1 MKLDL
6 YQIDAFADAMFTGNP
21 AAIIPLNEPLDADL
35 MQSIALENN
44 LSETGFI
51 VASDRPDQWD
61 LRFFTPTTEVP
72 LCGHATFASGVCV
85 LRHLHSELDKVSFN
99 SPSGVLTV
107 ERDGERFV
115 ASLPASAAGDWIPSQ
130 ALLDVLGVPVLV
142 SGGSKFP
149 FVVVE
154 DASMVRALK
163 IETGVAAAKL
173 TEPGELMVAAPG
185 DGDLDFVMR
194 VFVPGVGIDED
205 PVTGAAF
212 AQITAYWSKRLG
224 KQKMRAEQASK
235 RSGLVIAELCGDR
248 VRLGG
253 GANDFMRGQIVL
265 P

>member
-21 AAIIPLNEPLDADL
+21 AAIVPLTEPLGTDL
-35 MQSIALENN
+35 MQNIALENN

-51 VASDRPDQWD
+51 VASDRPDRWD

-85 LRHLHSELDKVSFN
+85 LRHLHPELDKVSFN

-107 ERDGERFV
+107 ERDGNRFIV
-115 ASLPASAAGDWIPSQ
+115 NLPVSAARDWVPS
-130 ALLDVLGVPVLV
+130 AELKDVLGVPVV
-142 SGGSKFP
+142 ASGGSKFP
-149 FVVVE
+149 FIVVE
-154 DASMVRALK
+154 NVSFVRGLN
-163 IETGVAAAKL
+163 IETGVRAAKL
-173 TEPGELMVAAPG
+173 TSPGELIIAAPG
-185 DGDLDFVMR
+185 DGDLDFVVR

-212 AQITAYWSKRLG
+212 AQITAYWAKRLG
-224 KQKMRAEQASK
+224 KQNMQAEQASK
-235 RSGLVIAELCGDR
+235 RSGLVAVELRGDR
-248 VRLGG
+248 VLLGG